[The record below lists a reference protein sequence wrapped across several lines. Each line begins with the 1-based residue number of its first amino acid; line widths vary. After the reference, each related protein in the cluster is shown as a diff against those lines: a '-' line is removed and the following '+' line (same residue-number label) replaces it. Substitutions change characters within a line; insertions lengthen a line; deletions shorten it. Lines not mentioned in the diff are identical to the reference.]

1 MNSKN
6 SVGTKKLVLL
16 AILTAILMVLQFV
29 AAQIRLGT
37 FSITLALTPI
47 IIGAALCGV
56 TAGMYLGLLFG
67 VVVLITGDAALFMAV
82 SVPGTIVTVLMKG
95 MLAGL
100 VSGLVYKLVE
110 KKNQYIAALLAG
122 IVSPIVNTG
131 VFFIGCL
138 LFFSDFCVQFAAS
151 GGVTGNIFYVI
162 AVFFIGGNFFVELAV
177 NVVLAGTIVT
187 LVKNGR
193 KILRLDARG

>member
-6 SVGTKKLVLL
+6 SVNTKKLVLL
-16 AILTAILMVLQFV
+16 AILTAIILVLQFV
-29 AAQIRLGT
+29 AAQIKLGT

-56 TAGMYLGLLFG
+56 AAGAYLGLLFG
-67 VVVLITGDAALFMAV
+67 FVVLITGDAALFMAV
-82 SVPGTIVTVLMKG
+82 NIPGTIITVLMKG

-100 VSGLVYKLVE
+100 ISGLVYKLLE
-110 KKNQYIAALLAG
+110 RKNQFIAALSAG

-138 LFFSDFCVQFAAS
+138 LFFSDFCTQLATEN
-151 GGVTGNIFYVI
+151 GMTGNIFYVI
-162 AVFFIGGNFFVELAV
+162 AVLFIGGNFFVELAV
-177 NVVLAGTIVT
+177 NGILAGTIVT

-193 KILRLDARG
+193 KILRLESKG